1 MSIALYLAVLFGL
14 MVCAG
19 YIGGLTARYKA
30 PSVEKRTEPPW
41 SAYERAIL
49 VENIGFLSG
58 AWVAVSCFSFHSL
71 SGGWVDFISSCES

>member
-1 MSIALYLAVLFGL
+1 MSIALYLAGLFGL

-58 AWVAVSCFSFHSL
+58 AAGGGFVLLLSFIVCWMGRLHIEL
-71 SGGWVDFISSCES
+71 